1 MNRETLQESKI
12 LESSEIENVS
22 NFLERKERVLRDS
35 IFSTHVLQAATNR
48 FPNGTVIAVQKKRTD
63 IFRIANGL
71 TVDVETAPVQQH
83 FPPPIF

>member
-1 MNRETLQESKI
+1 V
-12 LESSEIENVS
+12 EIENVS

-71 TVDVETAPVQQH
+71 TVDVETVKLSLSNNTFH
-83 FPPPIF
+83 HRSFES

>member
-22 NFLERKERVLRDS
+22 NFLKERKEYYATVYFLQ
-35 IFSTHVLQAATNR
+35 HVLQAATNR